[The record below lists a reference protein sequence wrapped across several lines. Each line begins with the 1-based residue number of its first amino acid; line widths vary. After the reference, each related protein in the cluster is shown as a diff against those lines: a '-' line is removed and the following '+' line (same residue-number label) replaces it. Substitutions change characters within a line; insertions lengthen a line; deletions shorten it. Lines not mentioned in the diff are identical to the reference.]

1 MEKIKCFSSASEAI
15 TDLDNGGHFYNIF
28 THAKDNVISQAEA
41 GKSAGAFAG
50 KQQAILHL
58 ELAMSRLD
66 ESSINEVRSRFDETL
81 QTNFTK
87 YRSQVLLPSEVAAK
101 GNIGSN
107 VIVTGIPKLTDGA
120 RKLSGFIMVPT
131 GSAFTMIPLVD
142 VYDIYEI
149 RDEQEGQGLLIAHQK
164 GETQLP
170 EQKLT
175 VGGVLKESDEDEGI
189 PASKFLEIQYWVE

>member
-1 MEKIKCFSSASEAI
+1 MEKIKSYSSAAEAI

-41 GKSAGAFAG
+41 GRSAGAFAG
-50 KQQAILHL
+50 KQKAILHL

-66 ESSINEVRSRFDETL
+66 AASVREVTAKFDETL
-81 QTNFTK
+81 QANFTK
-87 YRSQVLLPSEVAAK
+87 YKAQTLLPSEVEAK
-101 GNIGSN
+101 GDTGSN
-107 VIVTGIPKLTDGA
+107 LIVTGIPKLTDGTK
-120 RKLSGFIMVPT
+120 KLSGFIMVPT

-170 EQKLT
+170 EVKLT
-175 VGGVLKESDEDEGI
+175 VGGLLKESDEEDEN
-189 PASKFLEIQYWVE
+189 PSRKFLEIQYWVD